1 MPKIEVDEEEFN
13 RTQRVMSSLR
23 KIADNPATRLK
34 LQALHKEVEPNAP
47 TPELDQ
53 AKILQEP
60 LTKLQ
65 ADFDAYKKERADADA
80 EREKTAK
87 IAELT
92 GRWEQGRAAL
102 KRAGYTD
109 EGLKA
114 LEEFM
119 EKRGIIDHEVG
130 AAAHEK
136 MYPQPAP
143 VTPSGIGAW
152 NFLEVADD
160 VDADIKKLIETKG
173 SSEQLADRMAHKAL
187 NEVRA
192 GQPRR

>member
-13 RTQRVMSSLR
+13 RTQRVMNSLR

-65 ADFDAYKKERADADA
+65 ADFDAYKKEQADANA
-80 EREKTAK
+80 EREKAAK
-87 IAELT
+87 LKELSSAWET
-92 GRWEQGRAAL
+92 GRSWL
-102 KRAGYTD
+102 KSEKWTD
-109 EGLKA
+109 DGIKK

-119 EKRGIIDHEVG
+119 EQKGIADHQV
-130 AAAHEK
+130 AAAAYER
-136 MYPQPAP
+136 MFPQPTP

-187 NEVRA
+187 QEMRA